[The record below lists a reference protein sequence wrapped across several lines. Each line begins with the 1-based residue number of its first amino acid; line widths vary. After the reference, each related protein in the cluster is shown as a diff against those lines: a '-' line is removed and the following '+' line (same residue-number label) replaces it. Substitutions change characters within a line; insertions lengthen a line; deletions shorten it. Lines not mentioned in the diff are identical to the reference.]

1 MTAKSTIRKETGNVA
16 ASLTGKSIVFLG
28 ASTDQ
33 AFPYREARAMGMYSI
48 GIDANEAAYAM
59 SLADETHVI
68 SIRDHNAIEACLG
81 NRKIDG
87 FYSQASDTARLS
99 EYHLT
104 RRYGC
109 KKTVS
114 IESVNASSDKAYFA
128 EVLRKAGLPTPRQAI
143 GSNLNDIEQAT
154 SDWSLPFVIKP
165 NDSSG
170 SKGVVVLTSR
180 DELKT
185 SVADAI
191 SHSPSNTVL
200 GEELIIGTHYSLDTF
215 VRDYEPEFMAV
226 SQKTLTES
234 PLMVPLHYVM
244 PAGVSKDLQD
254 RMRDCVITICRALKI
269 EAGPITCDVV
279 VDEKEDIYFIEMG
292 ARAGGNGIS
301 LLMEQAYGVTFVMS
315 GVALAVGE
323 TIPVQASTRRYAG
336 LLTFA
341 SSQAGIFMG
350 IKNLHEVEK
359 DRLIDRYE
367 VFYKPE
373 TPVKK
378 FNNGA
383 DKLGYVIVSDE
394 TEQGLKERLTYV
406 HELLKITLSIDGVER
421 DLDLL

>member
-1 MTAKSTIRKETGNVA
+1 MTIKSTIKEETGNVSG
-16 ASLTGKSIVFLG
+16 SLKGKNIVFLG

-33 AFPYREARAMGMYSI
+33 ASPYREARAMGIHSI
-48 GIDANEAAYAM
+48 GIDANAAAYAM
-59 SLADETHVI
+59 PLADETHMV
-68 SIRDHNAIEACLG
+68 SIRDHEAIEASLG
-81 NRKIDG
+81 KRKIDG

-128 EVLRKAGLPTPRQAI
+128 EILREIGLPTPRQVI
-143 GSNLNDIEQAT
+143 GSDLITLELGT
-154 SDWSLPFVIKP
+154 SDWSLPFVVKP

-170 SKGVVVLTSR
+170 SKGVVILTSR

-185 SVADAI
+185 AVDNAI
-191 SHSPSNTVL
+191 SYSPTNTVL
-200 GEELIIGTHYSLDTF
+200 AEELIMGMHYSIDTF
-215 VRDYEPEFMAV
+215 LRDYEPEFMTV
-226 SQKTLTES
+226 SQKTLTEA

-244 PAGVSKDLQD
+244 PAMVSKSIEN
-254 RMRDCVITICRALKI
+254 RMKDCIIAICRALKI
-269 EAGPITCDVV
+269 KAGPITCDVV
-279 VDEKEDIYFIEMG
+279 VDQKEDIYFIEMG

-301 LLMEQAYGVTFVMS
+301 LLMEQAYGVTFVKA

-323 TIPVQASTRRYAG
+323 TIPVKANKNRHAG

-341 SSQAGIFMG
+341 SSQAGLFMG
-350 IKNLHEVEK
+350 IKNLRELEK

-367 VFYKPE
+367 VFYKPKE
-373 TPVKK
+373 PVKK

-394 TEQGLKERLTYV
+394 TEEGLKKRLADV
-406 HELLKITLSIDGVER
+406 QEFLKITLLIDGVER
-421 DLDLL
+421 DLDLF